1 MFSVEERLAK
11 ICATASGF
19 GKVETT
25 SNVKV
30 TGGLGVYLLL
40 HQNLQ
45 ESNLEKTHNDVHYQ

>member
-25 SNVKV
+25 SSVKV
-30 TGGLGVYLLL
+30 TGGLGGVSSPSPKSLRI
-40 HQNLQ
+40 
-45 ESNLEKTHNDVHYQ
+45 KFGGGI